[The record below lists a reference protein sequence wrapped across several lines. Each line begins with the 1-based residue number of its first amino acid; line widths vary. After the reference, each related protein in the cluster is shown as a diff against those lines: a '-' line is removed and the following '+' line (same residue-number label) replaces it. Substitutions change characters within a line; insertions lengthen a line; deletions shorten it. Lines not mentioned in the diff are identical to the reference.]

1 MPFASDVVNTA
12 TSRTMDA
19 LDVNGEIRERIPF
32 SGPRKKGL
40 ASLNIQKAQKDE
52 DEETDGA
59 FPGVSM
65 DFYRRQGTT
74 GRGRSGACG

>member
-59 FPGVSM
+59 FLLQSKLKMPGFNLPSSS
-65 DFYRRQGTT
+65 DDDET
-74 GRGRSGACG
+74 